1 VELAEPNS
9 NNPGAEIEEADEQL
23 EEVDGQQDRANQRR
37 WPTDL
42 VRPRP
47 RGREERVRTVGS
59 EKEARGREGVGGD
72 GEDDGINN
80 CSAGKTSGKRSDG

>member
-1 VELAEPNS
+1 MNLNS
-9 NNPGAEIEEADEQL
+9 CQKTGW
-23 EEVDGQQDRANQRR
+23 QQDRANQRR
-37 WPTDL
+37 RPTDL

-47 RGREERVRTVGS
+47 RGREERVSTVCS
-59 EKEARGREGVGGD
+59 EKEVRGKEVSGG